1 MPKTDSVISP
11 GETANIRYTI
21 YEFLI
26 LLNMKY
32 FKIIAK
38 VIGSLTESKIASE
51 LDKRGVSGFKN
62 WMISFSST
70 AAIELALE
78 TLIKALESES
88 RINFDYPIEVRLS
101 ANFEP
106 YVDHYWKKDPDWVYF
121 SNGEAFNEWFS
132 ALSSNNQAE
141 LLSFLAYWLEEIG
154 EPVLRQA

>member
-51 LDKRGVSGFKN
+51 LDKRGVSGLKN

-88 RINFDYPIEVRLS
+88 RINFV
-101 ANFEP
+101 
-106 YVDHYWKKDPDWVYF
+106 
-121 SNGEAFNEWFS
+121 
-132 ALSSNNQAE
+132 
-141 LLSFLAYWLEEIG
+141 
-154 EPVLRQA
+154 